1 MVSIENSKLKG
12 RTILLG
18 VTGSIAAY
26 KSADLCSRLTE
37 AGANVYPILTD
48 AACRFIKPLTL
59 QILSKNPAL
68 VDLWYESEHNLPN
81 HIQLADSADLL
92 LIAPA
97 SAHCIGQFAQGLA
110 PDLLTTVHLATQA
123 PVILAPAMNGKMYHH
138 KATQANREIL
148 AERGYHFV
156 DPEVGMLACG
166 YEGVGK
172 LASVE
177 RIVEKV
183 ESVLK

>member
-48 AACRFIKPLTL
+48 AACRFIQPLTL

-123 PVILAPAMNGKMYHH
+123 PVILAPAMNGKMYEHLST
-138 KATQANREIL
+138 KANIKIL
-148 AERGYHFV
+148 RDRGYYFV
-156 DPEVGMLACG
+156 EPEEGLLACG
-166 YEGVGK
+166 YHGVGK
-172 LASVE
+172 LANT
-177 RIVEKV
+177 EKILEQV
-183 ESVLK
+183 NELL